1 MYLRNVNYLDNYSNS
16 TLDFLCRNTVLGYNL
31 LFWGSIEMCAYALCF
46 TTRTLD
52 EEYISD
58 IIRNVLGTQDTGL
71 GGEMWSNNVYHTW
84 FYSGKRVTVS

>member
-1 MYLRNVNYLDNYSNS
+1 MDNYSNS

-84 FYSGKRVTVS
+84 FYSGKGVTVS